1 MNTTSKFLFGL
12 FASAALLAAPAC
24 DSGAKKAT
32 DDQKVE
38 KAEVAPADAAKDEPA
53 KAEEAKADAPA
64 DAAADEEPAAAAGG
78 TEKIGIPECDEYF
91 EKYLK
96 CIDDKMPDAAKET
109 TKKALQ
115 DSVSAWKAAAEGPG
129 KDTLAQTCKTA
140 LETAKKATEAMGC
153 EW

>member
-1 MNTTSKFLFGL
+1 MNTTSKFLLGL
-12 FASAALLAAPAC
+12 FASAALLATAC

-38 KAEVAPADAAKDEPA
+38 KADAAPADAAKEEPA
-53 KAEEAKADAPA
+53 KAEEAKEDAPA
-64 DAAADEEPAAAAGG
+64 DAPAGDEPEAAAGG
-78 TEKIGIPECDEYF
+78 DKIGIPECDEYF

-96 CIDDKMPDAAKET
+96 CIDDKMPEAAKET

-115 DSVSAWKAAAEGPG
+115 DSVAAWKAAAEGPG

-140 LETAKKATEAMGC
+140 LDTAKKATEAMGC